1 MRLIDCYAELITY
14 TAYLIENLHAQQ
26 LSFDE
31 VSSKYQELLV
41 RAEENGRNGEFSD
54 HERREALFAV
64 AAWIDESILCSSWT
78 ERTRWGQQQ
87 LQRIYFNTT
96 RAGEEFFSRLALL
109 DENAKNIREVYD
121 YCLALGFKGRFFRP
135 EDEGTLEQIEH
146 NNLSLITDNP
156 VLPIPDAIF
165 PDAYGRPGAK
175 GKKGVGF
182 SFVTVLF
189 MAAPVLIFFLLFF
202 LYYNIL
208 DNLITSY
215 FK

>member
-14 TAYLIENLHAQQ
+14 TAYLIENFRTQQ
-26 LSFDE
+26 LTFDE
-31 VSSKYQELLV
+31 VSAKYQELMA
-41 RAEENGRNGEFSD
+41 RAEENGKGEFSD

-64 AAWIDESILCSSWT
+64 SAWIDESILCSAWT
-78 ERTRWGQQQ
+78 ERARWGQQQ

-96 RAGEEFFSRLALL
+96 RAGEEFFSRLAAL
-109 DENAKNIREVYD
+109 DENARSIREVYD
-121 YCLALGFKGRFFRP
+121 HCLALGFKGRFFRP
-135 EDEGTLEQIEH
+135 EDEGKLEQIEH

-156 VLPIPDAIF
+156 VLPIPDNIF
-165 PDAYGRPGAK
+165 PDAYGTPGAK
-175 GKKGVGF
+175 GKKGIGF

-189 MAAPVLIFFLLFF
+189 MALPVLIFFLLFM

-208 DNLITSY
+208 DNLISSY